1 MKRNRGSVMTGANA
15 AIAIAIAI
23 AIATILTN
31 YWEIPSAAAVISAAK
46 TSPHPPA
53 RCVIG
58 VVSAETPD
66 NAAVKPG
73 DRSPLQALR
82 SSPGG
87 AGSQG
92 HSVES
97 EQTDRSRGPGMG
109 RILVVEDDR
118 DVLDL
123 LRESLGAEGHQV
135 VVARDRSEE

>member
-15 AIAIAIAI
+15 AIA
-23 AIATILTN
+23 TILTN
-31 YWEIPSAAAVISAAK
+31 DWEIPSAAAVICAAR
-46 TSPHPPA
+46 TSPHPPD

-58 VVSAETPD
+58 VLSAENPD
-66 NAAVKPG
+66 NATVKPG

-109 RILVVEDDR
+109 RILVRTE
-118 DVLDL
+118 
-123 LRESLGAEGHQV
+123 EHT
-135 VVARDRSEE
+135 SELQSRG

>member
-15 AIAIAIAI
+15 AIA
-23 AIATILTN
+23 TILTN
-31 YWEIPSAAAVISAAK
+31 YWEIRSAAAVISAAR
-46 TSPHPPA
+46 TSPHPPD

-58 VVSAETPD
+58 VLSAENPD
-66 NAAVKPG
+66 NATVKPG

-97 EQTDRSRGPGMG
+97 EQTDRSREIGRASCREREEIEGGEGPA
-109 RILVVEDDR
+109 RKTKQEDND
-118 DVLDL
+118 DT
-123 LRESLGAEGHQV
+123 
-135 VVARDRSEE
+135 